1 MPKLIQLYLKHVAI
15 GFAIAAVF
23 VAGLL
28 YLNIANLW
36 QLVSNSDV
44 AVLAVFMMVFVN
56 GIVFSGVQFAIVIM
70 TLPEED
76 GDSGGKRQPV
86 GALALAPVTIAQKEK
101 VAGPQTQP

>member
-15 GFAIAAVF
+15 GFAISVVF

-36 QLVSNSDV
+36 HLVSHSDV
-44 AVLAVFMMVFVN
+44 AYLAVFMLVFIN

-70 TLPEED
+70 TLPDED
-76 GDSGGKRQPV
+76 NDSGGKRQPM
-86 GALALAPVTIAQKEK
+86 ASMALAPVKIDRR
-101 VAGPQTQP
+101 